1 MGKSM
6 KKCEW
11 LNILAYYKKMFQ
23 LDHLPDTEYTAAMY
37 DELRN
42 YDTRFVAYAVNQ
54 IVRTDT
60 TSFNRYPLL
69 AQIMQNM
76 PDFSYEKRELMDKSD
91 RLKQLIA
98 EKYPTGH
105 PFNEFNRKEI
115 RRLSYDLFGSIK
127 DGITT
132 QEIDRAVERKFND
145 VIECFFNTSTTK
157 QLTNIKDVK

>member
-1 MGKSM
+1 M
-6 KKCEW
+6 KKAEW
-11 LNILAYYKKMFQ
+11 LNILAYHKNMFQ
-23 LDHLPDTEYTAAMY
+23 LEHLPDAGYVAAMY
-37 DELRN
+37 EELKK
-42 YDTRFVAYAVNQ
+42 YDARFVAYAVNR
-54 IVRTDT
+54 IAHTEA

-69 AQIMQNM
+69 AQIIQNM
-76 PDFSYEKRELMDKSD
+76 PDFFYFLRELMDKSD